1 MKNKGMN
8 QCLVF
13 IGKHANP
20 KKKERKKKDA
30 YCMHEARMMRI
41 LCVCVCVL
49 CINIKPIFVRVR
61 IS

>member
-1 MKNKGMN
+1 MN

-41 LCVCVCVL
+41 LCVCVSVCVYYVL
-49 CINIKPIFVRVR
+49 ILSPFL
-61 IS
+61 